1 MNENREVQARSRRS
15 MEEIKRLVLEFEA
28 SGLRGNELC
37 RSPDLAVSIQDVLL
51 DILSLIVAVRRT
63 R

>member
-28 SGLRGNELC
+28 SGLRGNNC
-37 RSPDLAVSIQDVLL
+37 AAVPIW
-51 DILSLIVAVRRT
+51 R
-63 R
+63 